1 MLGMRT
7 YPKKYISDCSL
18 KVEADLSAYRALAAG
33 GKVSEAFEVTFFN
46 NMILVLEHLFV
57 HRLRGVEG
65 KDGNALNEVRMLSDS
80 MMNNNNKME
89 TDKTIKY
96 DSAQSILKVEVG
108 DEIKMYEAGFLL
120 LYKAFFTEIE
130 RIFL

>member
-7 YPKKYISDCSL
+7 YPKKYISACSL

-65 KDGNALNEVRMLSDS
+65 KDENALNEVRMLSDS